1 LKDLWRDPILPYRDI
16 VVHALRQKLEGHV
29 RKDKFNKA
37 FGLEGAV
44 EPINRIYFVAIIK
57 SVSD

>member
-1 LKDLWRDPILPYRDI
+1 M
-16 VVHALRQKLEGHV
+16 VHALRQKLEGHV
-29 RKDKFNKA
+29 HKDKFNKA